1 MVSKGAITETGQWES
16 EIQNGVRKL
25 KINFSTELLS
35 KLNTNWELF
44 EFNNSQIRLR
54 NVSTST
60 NYLYFENK

>member
-54 NVSTST
+54 DASNSTD
-60 NYLYFENK
+60 YLYFEKE

>member
-1 MVSKGAITETGQWES
+1 MASKGAITETGQWKS
-16 EIQNGVRKL
+16 EIQYGVRKL
-25 KINFSTELLS
+25 KITFSSELLS
-35 KLNTNWELF
+35 KLNKNWELF